1 MKRRKF
7 ITTAAIGG
15 VSAAALASS
24 FPKPA
29 IAQSQPE
36 IKWRLA
42 SSFPKSLDTLFG
54 GAEQLSKRVAEAT
67 DNKFQIRV
75 FAAGE
80 IVPGLQVLDATQ
92 NGTVEMAHTASYYF
106 VGKDPCFCLDSSLP
120 FGMNARQQAA
130 WWHHGGGANILETLG
145 QNRVGVDIGQ
155 DGKSFPNECLRGSQ
169 SLDWVWKE
177 VARIGM
183 DLELDKPVGLGIGH
197 AFFDAVLE
205 GVKSLVDH
213 GADLLA
219 QLDRNFFR
227 LFFRRDDQPAAG
239 NA

>member
-1 MKRRKF
+1 MEDGRRSGFGKTIEEGGSMKRRKF

-15 VSAAALASS
+15 ASAAALASS
-24 FPKPA
+24 LPKPA
-29 IAQSQPE
+29 IAQAQPE

-42 SSFPKSLDTLFG
+42 SSFPKSLDTLYG
-54 GAEQLSKRVAEAT
+54 GAEQVAKRVAEAT

-130 WWHHGGGANILETLG
+130 WWHHGGGAALMREFYTAYNTYPIPAGSTG
-145 QNRVGVDIGQ
+145 TIG
-155 DGKSFPNECLRGSQ
+155 PP
-169 SLDWVWKE
+169 
-177 VARIGM
+177 VATTSRAAR
-183 DLELDKPVGLGIGH
+183 PR
-197 AFFDAVLE
+197 ACA
-205 GVKSLVDH
+205 
-213 GADLLA
+213 AT
-219 QLDRNFFR
+219 
-227 LFFRRDDQPAAG
+227 QPARQVASSSR
-239 NA
+239 